1 MDHLFISATTSS
13 PAVSFNAETGVL
25 QITGESYPENT
36 FEFYHPIIRWV
47 KEYLKTTVDKVVLQL
62 EMPYLNTGSIKCL
75 MDIFDLLEDAH
86 ENGQNVEVIWRYHPG
101 NPRAQDTA
109 EEFSEDLT
117 FPFLI
122 EAVACE

>member
-1 MDHLFISATTSS
+1 MDHLLISATTSS
-13 PAVSFNAETGVL
+13 PAISFNAETGVL
-25 QITGESYPENT
+25 QMTGESYPENT
-36 FEFYHPIIRWV
+36 FEFYHPVIQWV
-47 KEYLKTTVDKVVLQL
+47 KGYLEIATDNVVMQL

-86 ENGQNVEVIWRYHPG
+86 ENGQDVKVIWRYNSD
-101 NPRAQDTA
+101 NPRAQETA

-117 FPFLI
+117 FPFVI

>member
-1 MDHLFISATTSS
+1 MEHLLIPATTSS

-25 QITGESYPENT
+25 QLTGESYPENT
-36 FEFYHPIIRWV
+36 FEFYHPIIHWV
-47 KEYLKTTVDKVVLQL
+47 KAFLALTADKVILQL

-86 ENGQNVEVIWRYHPG
+86 ANGQPVEVIWRYHQG

-109 EEFSEDLT
+109 EEFSEDLS

-122 EAVACE
+122 EAIS

>member
-1 MDHLFISATTSS
+1 MEHLIISATTSS

-25 QITGESYPENT
+25 LMTGESYPENT
-36 FEFYHPIIRWV
+36 FEFYHPIIHWV
-47 KEYLKTTVDKVVLQL
+47 KAFLALTTDKVILQL

-86 ENGQNVEVIWRYHPG
+86 ENGQSVEVIWRYHQE

-109 EEFSEDLT
+109 EEFSEDLS

-122 EAVACE
+122 EAI